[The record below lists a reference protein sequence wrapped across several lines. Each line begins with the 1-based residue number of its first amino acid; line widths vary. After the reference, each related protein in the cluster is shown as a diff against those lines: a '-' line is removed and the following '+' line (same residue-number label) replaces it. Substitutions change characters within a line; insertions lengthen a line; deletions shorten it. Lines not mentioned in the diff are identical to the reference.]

1 MNGTGAVRPVAP
13 RRPQPREARTVVLP
27 QPAPAP
33 DRRGVA
39 YGVAAFLCVAALGAA
54 AGYAYLL
61 RHGAFAADAVPIERA
76 SVVVATPVAAE
87 PAQAKPLEPVAE
99 PAQVQV
105 VADTVTP
112 ATDAGAGA
120 SAPAAAAQPAPVPAT
135 APPPAAASPQAET
148 AKAAAPV
155 QPVPAAPPV
164 QPPAQ
169 RKRRLAQPSAEPTED
184 PVVTAKGEL
193 VLLIRPWAKVE
204 VDGQEVGVTPLNEPL
219 MLAAGEHRVR
229 LINPDLGKDVTR
241 TVRITASGR
250 EVLKELLDE

>member
-1 MNGTGAVRPVAP
+1 
-13 RRPQPREARTVVLP
+13 
-27 QPAPAP
+27 
-33 DRRGVA
+33 
-39 YGVAAFLCVAALGAA
+39 AAFLCVAALGAA

-87 PAQAKPLEPVAE
+87 PAQAKPLEVAE

-120 SAPAAAAQPAPVPAT
+120 SPPVVAAQPAPVPAT
-135 APPPAAASPQAET
+135 AAPPAAPSPQAET
-148 AKAAAPV
+148 AKAAAPA

-169 RKRRLAQPSAEPTED
+169 RKRRL
-184 PVVTAKGEL
+184 
-193 VLLIRPWAKVE
+193 
-204 VDGQEVGVTPLNEPL
+204 
-219 MLAAGEHRVR
+219 
-229 LINPDLGKDVTR
+229 
-241 TVRITASGR
+241 
-250 EVLKELLDE
+250 